1 MSTAA
6 PDLRYVYAVTRPFDG
21 VPPEGVRGISGQP
34 PKLVRHGDLVAVV
47 DPVPAADFEEGP
59 LKGRLEDLDW
69 LAATARA
76 HDAVI
81 AALATVTCPVPLR
94 LATVCR
100 DDSGVRRLLEEGG
113 ERFERALARL
123 DGRMEWGVKVYAEQ
137 PAPQAEAAPERAPAG
152 SGQARGSGRD
162 YLRRRM
168 EARRSREA
176 DWGRADALS
185 RRLHAELSAQAEAAA
200 LHRPQDAKLS
210 GAPGVNVLNA
220 AYLVDRSRGQ
230 EFADLVQGYAEE
242 GVQVRLTGPWVPYS
256 FAGIGEEEQS
266 GAGGTEPEPGPGAAP
281 ADGGARPA
289 ADAGERGGDGAGP
302 EAVRR

>member
-1 MSTAA
+1 MNSTT
-6 PDLRYVYAVTRPFDG
+6 DLRYVYAVTRPFDG
-21 VPPEGVRGISGQP
+21 LPPEGARGISGQP
-34 PKLVRHGDLVAVV
+34 PRLVRHGDLVAVV
-47 DPVPAADFEEGP
+47 DAVPAADFEEGP
-59 LKGRLEDLDW
+59 LKARLEDLDW
-69 LAATARA
+69 LAGTARA
-76 HDAVI
+76 HDAVV

-113 ERFERALARL
+113 ERFERALDRL
-123 DGRMEWGVKVYAEQ
+123 DGRMEWGVKVYAEE
-137 PAPQAEAAPERAPAG
+137 PAPPAEPASPRPSAG
-152 SGQARGSGRD
+152 AGQARGSGRD

-210 GAPGVNVLNA
+210 GVAGVNVLNA
-220 AYLVDRSRGQ
+220 AYLVDRTRGQ
-230 EFADLVQGYAEE
+230 EFADLVHGYAEE

-256 FAGIGEEEQS
+256 FAGIGAEDEPPA
-266 GAGGTEPEPGPGAAP
+266 GAATEP
-281 ADGGARPA
+281 
-289 ADAGERGGDGAGP
+289 GDGTQT
-302 EAVRR
+302 AVRP